1 MKHVL
6 LPVLLLSSAGLALA
20 QKPASRPK
28 SATRPTPAAPAAP
41 APAPGTTITAARL
54 AGPGMSV
61 TVRGV
66 VTNGPELGQLRFVQ
80 DQQAGLA
87 VFSTTNAD
95 LHALVPGD
103 SVLLTGTLKDY
114 KGLLE
119 MDPVASVVKLGAGR
133 RVVPLEVAAAD
144 LSSAFVEANE
154 GRLLRIKGLSRLT
167 TTGGGA
173 VEKLAGNANYLL
185 DGQPATPIRINVAST
200 GERGI
205 VDKTAPAGS
214 FDLVGSLSQFT
225 QSGTGGYQ
233 LLPRTFADFVVAGGL
248 PVVKGEPIPT
258 NIYRNGFTV
267 MFQTVNPGTAK
278 VEYGLTS
285 ELGQVVSLPEMATSH
300 RVELENLEPNTTYY
314 VRVSATNAAGTSSS
328 AAVPILTDNKKRPNR

>member
-1 MKHVL
+1 MKHIL
-6 LPVLLLSSAGLALA
+6 LPVLLFSSTSLALA
-20 QKPASRPK
+20 QKSPARSKTAPR
-28 SATRPTPAAPAAP
+28 ATPVAVAVPAPAAI
-41 APAPGTTITAARL
+41 TTISAARL
-54 AGPGMSV
+54 AGPGMTV
-61 TVRGV
+61 TIQGI

-80 DQQAGLA
+80 DQEAGLA

-103 SVLLTGTLKDY
+103 SVLITGTLKDY

-119 MDPVASVVKLGAGR
+119 MDPVAKVVKLASGR
-133 RVVPLEVAAAD
+133 RVTPLEVAAAD
-144 LSSAFVEANE
+144 LNSAFVEANE

-173 VEKLAGNANYLL
+173 VEKLAGNTNYLL
-185 DGQPATPIRINVAST
+185 DGHPETPIRINIAST

-205 VDKTAPAGS
+205 LDKTPPAGS

-233 LLPRTFADFVVAGGL
+233 VLPRTYADFVVAGGL

-285 ELGQVVSLPEMATSH
+285 NLGQVVTLKEVATSH
-300 RVELENLEPNTTYY
+300 RVELEDLEPNTTYY
-314 VRVSATNAAGTSSS
+314 VRVSATNAVGTSSS
-328 AAVPILTDNKKRPNR
+328 PAVPILTDNKKRPNR